1 MRHSLQCKPLLERP
15 SLMTRTL
22 EDLLVARGINIRRE
36 TMRMPP
42 YERLLEYQYPRWWG
56 HSEERR

>member
-1 MRHSLQCKPLLERP
+1 
-15 SLMTRTL
+15 MTRTV